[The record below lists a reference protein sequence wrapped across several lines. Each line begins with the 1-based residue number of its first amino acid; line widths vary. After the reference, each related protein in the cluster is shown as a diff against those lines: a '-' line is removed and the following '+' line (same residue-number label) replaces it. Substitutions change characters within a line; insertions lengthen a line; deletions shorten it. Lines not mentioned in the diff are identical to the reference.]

1 MKAGFK
7 KVLINSNIKYKEDG
21 LSAEQEF
28 LSGLT
33 RHTLNENPAS
43 SGMPFC
49 CRDGEVYT
57 DDSDSHTLIFG
68 NTGTK
73 KTRNFCIPGV
83 YTIGMAGESMIIS
96 DPKGEI
102 YRNTSG
108 FLERQGYEIKVLNLR
123 EPECSSKWNP
133 LLLPYRYYR
142 SGDTDRA
149 IEMISDFAMQLTA
162 QIHME
167 RDLFWENQA
176 MDLLVGLILILF
188 ESEPDEKKVH
198 MESIQHIRMYME
210 VEKEGDSNIF
220 WDLLES
226 FPENSF
232 VRYKL
237 ASIYALRRTEKTF
250 ASIVSTFDS
259 MIRMFLFNKKIM
271 GMLDSTEIN
280 FDTLGE
286 ERTAL
291 YLIISDEK
299 TTFHFLVSVFV
310 KQCYECLIEHAQK
323 TKTGMLL
330 RRVNFILDEFS
341 NFPKIADMSA
351 MISAARSRNIRFFLV
366 VQSKQQLLSMYG
378 DEAETI
384 KSNCRNWI
392 YLSCREL
399 GLLQEI
405 EALCGTLYI
414 SGKGE
419 LPLLSISQLQ
429 MLKIGWEDSQAL
441 VLRGGVR
448 PHITW
453 VKDFSVYPQASY
465 QMIPFARRKLER
477 PEFFSVPGYLYE
489 KLSEELGEELKKL
502 EELEDDKNFDL
513 DELFS
518 NE

>member
-1 MKAGFK
+1 M
-7 KVLINSNIKYKEDG
+7 SNTKYEEDG
-21 LSAEQEF
+21 LSSEMEF
-28 LSGLT
+28 LSELT
-33 RHTLNENPAS
+33 KHKLNENPIS
-43 SGMPFC
+43 SGIPFC
-49 CRDGEVYT
+49 YKDGGVYT

-73 KTRNFCIPGV
+73 KTRNFCIPSV
-83 YTIGMAGESMIIS
+83 YTIGMAGESMVIT

-108 FLERQGYEIKVLNLR
+108 FLEQQGYKIKVINLR
-123 EPECSSKWNP
+123 EPECSNKWNP

-142 SGDTDRA
+142 SGDADRA

-167 RDLFWENQA
+167 RDMFWENQA

-188 ESEPDEKKVH
+188 ECESDERKVH

-210 VEKEGDSNIF
+210 AEKEDDYKSNSNVF

-226 FPENSF
+226 FPKKSF

-237 ASIYALRRTEKTF
+237 ASIYALRKTEKTF

-259 MIRMFLFNKKIM
+259 MIRIFLFNKKIM

-286 ERTAL
+286 ERIAFF
-291 YLIISDEK
+291 IVIPDEK

-310 KQCYECLIEHAQK
+310 KQCYECLIERAQK
-323 TKTGMLL
+323 TKTGMLMQ
-330 RRVNFILDEFS
+330 RINFILDEFS
-341 NFPKIADMSA
+341 NFPKIADMPA
-351 MISAARSRNIRFFLV
+351 MITAARSRNIRFLLV

-378 DEAETI
+378 DDAETI

-399 GLLQEI
+399 GLLKEI
-405 EALCGTLYI
+405 EALCGTRYV
-414 SGKGE
+414 SGRGE
-419 LPLLSISQLQ
+419 MPLLNISQLQ

-441 VLRGGVR
+441 VLRSGIR
-448 PHITW
+448 PYIAW
-453 VKDFSVYPQASY
+453 VKDFSVYPQSSY
-465 QMIPFARRKLER
+465 QMLSLVRRKLER
-477 PEFFSVPGYLYE
+477 PECFSVPGYLYE
-489 KLSEELGEELKKL
+489 RVSAELQDEEEPS
-502 EELEDDKNFDL
+502 L
-513 DELFS
+513 DEALH
-518 NE
+518 ELLADE

>member
-1 MKAGFK
+1 M
-7 KVLINSNIKYKEDG
+7 LNTKYEEDG
-21 LSAEQEF
+21 LSSEQEF

-33 RHTLNENPAS
+33 RHKLNENPAS
-43 SGMPFC
+43 SGIPFGYK
-49 CRDGEVYT
+49 DGEVYI

-73 KTRNFCIPGV
+73 KTRNFCIPSV
-83 YTIGMAGESMIIS
+83 YTIGMAGESMVIT

-108 FLERQGYEIKVLNLR
+108 FLQQQGYDIKVINLR
-123 EPECSSKWNP
+123 EPECSNKWNP

-149 IEMISDFAMQLTA
+149 IELISDFAMQLTV

-188 ESEPDEKKVH
+188 ECESDEKKVH
-198 MESIQHIRMYME
+198 MESIQRIRMYME
-210 VEKEGDSNIF
+210 TEKEGADKGVF

-226 FPENSF
+226 FPEKSF

-237 ASIYALRRTEKTF
+237 ASIYALRKTEKTF

-259 MIRMFLFNKKIM
+259 MIRLFLFNKKIM

-280 FDTLGE
+280 FDMLGE

-291 YLIISDEK
+291 YLIIPDEK

-323 TKTGMLL
+323 KKTGMLW
-330 RRVNFILDEFS
+330 RRINFILDEFS
-341 NFPKIADMSA
+341 NFPRIADMPA
-351 MISAARSRNIRFFLV
+351 MISAARSRNIRFLLI

-378 DEAETI
+378 DDAETI

-405 EALCGTLYI
+405 ESLCGTRYI
-414 SGKGE
+414 SGRGE
-419 LPLLSISQLQ
+419 APLLSVSQLQ

-441 VLRGGVR
+441 VLRAGVR
-448 PHITW
+448 PYITW

-465 QMIPFARRKLER
+465 QMYPLVKRKFER
-477 PEFFSVPGYLYE
+477 PECFSVPGYLYG
-489 KLSEELGEELKKL
+489 KLRAEL
-502 EELEDDKNFDL
+502 EEDKKFDIDELL

-518 NE
+518 DE